1 LSPGARINQEKEQE
15 GAGQQQLDMIKRD
28 KKDRTG
34 KRKIIILQVD
44 LDSCRYCCIG
54 YLKSNERS

>member
-44 LDSCRYCCIG
+44 LDSCRYCV
-54 YLKSNERS
+54 